1 MSMAIPGSERFASR
15 PVDPDT
21 LRAALPE
28 SLKVHSVDQE
38 AVDAL
43 DPLTYEVIRHRLW
56 SVTEE
61 MGEALKRMSGSPI
74 VTDAND
80 FDFAIC
86 DELGQEVQVG
96 LYNTM
101 LVGAVDL
108 AIYWTL
114 QHRATNPG
122 IQEGD
127 MFLCNDPWVGGG
139 LHQNDVIVFQPIF
152 HDGELFAWTSA
163 ICHEPDLGGVG
174 LGSFSPAAQDVF
186 SESLPTPPVKV
197 VRDFQLQDD
206 VADLWVR
213 RSRVPM
219 LVSLDLRAKVGANS
233 VGRKRLAEVI
243 DQYGADTV
251 KAVMKRMMSD
261 AESRLRGK
269 LTGLPDGTWRAT
281 GYQDQSHEGDRSVH
295 KITVAMTKSGDHLS
309 FDFTGTD
316 PQAGMINCTYAGM
329 RGGVMLALLPMLAQ
343 DIPWSAGGLMRC
355 FDLVSEEGTLNNAA
369 YPAAVGRGPIGPAWL
384 TGTLVAECLS
394 QMLERDADLG
404 KSVQAA
410 CCGTWD
416 TAVLAG
422 LDERGAVP
430 MPFLNVMMEPMA
442 GGYGARPHAD
452 GMDTGG
458 LFCIPMGRVPDVE
471 MTEFLYPLLTL
482 WRREEPDSGGPGRQ
496 RGGVSASLAVTLHG
510 SSHPAGLVLA
520 SAGKAVSQ
528 NAGLSGGYPGN
539 TGLEKM
545 ARGADVHALLRQGT
559 VPQSARGARR
569 RRRARILL
577 RPVLHRA
584 GRGALHALAGRRRI
598 RRPAP
603 ARPRGRGPRRARGQG
618 DRRRRRRRSTAW
630 SWRTVVSTRTPTHR
644 GPRGRPRRTPRPLD
658 RRDHGRRPD
667 RDRGRPA
674 ARRQPGAQRLHGGV
688 LALRSRAGGHLHRHR
703 SRTRDLRGTVLR
715 GRAAGRLR
723 PGGVRRRAGRLPAAV
738 LPGMLDRA
746 LLGRRPAGA
755 PRPRQRRVPV
765 RHRREHVL
773 RLRSVA
779 VLGGG
784 PGGLYTARLLKLRMP
799 ECDVRRVRADR
810 TRPDLR
816 LRCRP
821 GHPHPTEPPGR
832 RPGVVRGHP
841 RHRARARD
849 VHGGRRPRGVGCPR
863 TA

>member
-1 MSMAIPGSERFASR
+1 
-15 PVDPDT
+15 
-21 LRAALPE
+21 
-28 SLKVHSVDQE
+28 
-38 AVDAL
+38 
-43 DPLTYEVIRHRLW
+43 
-56 SVTEE
+56 
-61 MGEALKRMSGSPI
+61 
-74 VTDAND
+74 
-80 FDFAIC
+80 
-86 DELGQEVQVG
+86 
-96 LYNTM
+96 
-101 LVGAVDL
+101 
-108 AIYWTL
+108 
-114 QHRATNPG
+114 
-122 IQEGD
+122 

-281 GYQDQSHEGDRSVH
+281 GYQDQSHEGDRGVH
-295 KITVAMTKSGDHLS
+295 KITVAMTKSGDHLT

-316 PQAGMINCTYAGM
+316 PQAGIINCTYAGM

-355 FDLVSEEGTLNNAA
+355 FDLVSEEGTINNATF
-369 YPAAVGRGPIGPAWL
+369 PAAVSRGPIGPAWL

-394 QMLERDADLG
+394 QMLDRAADLG

-430 MPFLNVMMEPMA
+430 MPFLNIMMEPMA

-458 LFCIPMGRVPDVE
+458 LFCIPMGRMPDVE

-496 RGGVSASLAVTLHG
+496 RGGVSASLAVTLLRLQ
-510 SSHPAGLVLA
+510 HPAGLVLA

-528 NAGLSGGYPGN
+528 NNGLAGGYPGN

-545 ARGADVHALLRQGT
+545 ARGADVHALLRQGKI
-559 VPQSARGARR
+559 PQSARGARR
-569 RRRARILL
+569 RRRARALL
-577 RPVLHRA
+577 RPVLPRA
-584 GRGALHALAGRRRI
+584 GRGALHALARRRRL
-598 RRPAP
+598 RRPP
-603 ARPRGRGPRRARGQG
+603 SPRPRGRRRRRARGQG
-618 DRRRRRRRSTAW
+618 HRRRRRRRSTAS
-630 SWRTVVSTRTPTHR
+630 SWRTVVSTQDADAHAPA
-644 GPRGRPRRTPRPLD
+644 RPPAPYAATA
-658 RRDHGRRPD
+658 
-667 RDRGRPA
+667 RPA
-674 ARRQPGAQRLHGGV
+674 VTTGADRIETAGAQRLDDNLVVERHRRR
-688 LALRSRAGGHLHRHR
+688 LRALRSRARRLSTVTALGPGHL
-703 SRTRDLRGTVLR
+703 RGPVR
-715 GRAAGRLR
+715 PGRPAGRLR
-723 PGGVRRRAGRLPAAV
+723 PGGRTSTSRSSSGSCCCPGCWTALYSAV
-738 LPGMLDRA
+738 V
-746 LLGRRPAGA
+746 PAGA
-755 PRPRQRRVPV
+755 RRPRLRRRPGSPPPGA
-765 RHRREHVL
+765 RM

-784 PGGLYTARLLKLRMP
+784 PGGLYAARLLKLRIP
-799 ECDVRRVRADR
+799 TATSTCSS
-810 TRPDLR
+810 RPNPPR
-816 LRCRP
+816 PSASVSAWPPAPNATCRP
-821 GHPHPTEPPGR
+821 PTR
-832 RPGVVRGHP
+832 RRSRTSSPS
-841 RHRARARD
+841 RHAHDD
-849 VHGGRRPRGVGCPR
+849 VHGGRRPRGVRCPSDNLIADR
-863 TA
+863 PRRRCSTCCASTRARPAPSCTTACAATHRAPSTAIWSSPPTGSTAPTRDARAADFGAQVDVRSKGSTSGPAPTSRSPAACSRR

>member
-1 MSMAIPGSERFASR
+1 MTMPIPGSEHFASR
-15 PVDPDT
+15 PADPAELAAQLPGT
-21 LRAALPE
+21 LEIHQVAQDRIDE
-28 SLKVHSVDQE
+28 
-38 AVDAL
+38 L

-114 QHRATNPG
+114 RHRATNPG
-122 IQEGD
+122 IREGD

-139 LHQNDVIVFQPIF
+139 LHQNDVIVYQPVF
-152 HDGELFAWTSA
+152 HDGKLFAWTSA

-186 SESLPTPPVKV
+186 SEALPTPPVKV

-219 LVSLDLRAKVGANS
+219 LVSLDLRAKVGANT
-233 VGRKRLAEVI
+233 VGRKRLHEVI

-261 AESRLRGK
+261 AEGRLREK
-269 LTGLPDGTWRAT
+269 LRALPDGTWKAT
-281 GYQDQSHEGDRSVH
+281 GYQDQSHEGDRGVH
-295 KITVAMTKSGDHLS
+295 KIELAMSKRDDRLT

-316 PQAGMINCTYAGM
+316 PQAGVINCTYAGM

-355 FDLVSEEGTLNNAA
+355 FDLVSEEGTINNATF
-369 YPAAVGRGPIGPAWL
+369 PAAVGRGPIGPAWL

-394 QMLERDADLG
+394 QLLDCSPDLG
-404 KSVQAA
+404 RSVQAA

-416 TAVLAG
+416 TAVVAG
-422 LDERGAVP
+422 LDQRGDAPV
-430 MPFLNVMMEPMA
+430 PFLNIMMEPMA
-442 GGYGARPHAD
+442 GGYGARPTVD

-496 RGGVSASLAVTLHG
+496 RGGVSASLAVALYG
-510 SSHPAGLVLA
+510 SEVPAGLVFA

-528 NAGLSGGYPGN
+528 NGGLAGGYPGN
-539 TGLEKM
+539 TGLEVLV
-545 ARGADVHALLRQGT
+545 RGADVHGALASGRIPQSVEDFGGEAEIAPCYAQSYLAPGEVLYMNWQGGGGYGDPLRRDPEAVAHDVRELKVTASAAADVYGVVLSDSQVDVSATAARRAELASRRRDRSQPDPVSEGRVDLAEARRIDDNLVVAGSVVGCAHCGQQLADTTVDATLALLRYDGP
-559 VPQSARGARR
+559 VAEAGPQIVSN
-569 RRRARILL
+569 
-577 RPVLHRA
+577 
-584 GRGALHALAGRRRI
+584 
-598 RRPAP
+598 PA
-603 ARPRGRGPRRARGQG
+603 
-618 DRRRRRRRSTAW
+618 DYVDDE
-630 SWRTVVSTRTPTHR
+630 VVFRQLSCP
-644 GPRGRPRRTPRPLD
+644 GCQ
-658 RRDHGRRPD
+658 
-667 RDRGRPA
+667 A
-674 ARRQPGAQRLHGGV
+674 AIY
-688 LALRSRAGGHLHRHR
+688 S
-703 SRTRDLRGTVLR
+703 
-715 GRAAGRLR
+715 
-723 PGGVRRRAGRLPAAV
+723 
-738 LPGMLDRA
+738 
-746 LLGRRPAGA
+746 
-755 PRPRQRRVPV
+755 
-765 RHRREHVL
+765 
-773 RLRSVA
+773 
-779 VLGGG
+779 
-784 PGGLYTARLLKLRMP
+784 
-799 ECDVRRVRADR
+799 
-810 TRPDLR
+810 
-816 LRCRP
+816 
-821 GHPHPTEPPGR
+821 
-832 RPGVVRGHP
+832 GVVPKAHVD
-841 RHRARARD
+841 HVAD
-849 VHGGRRPRGVGCPR
+849 VSRFVTR
-863 TA
+863 